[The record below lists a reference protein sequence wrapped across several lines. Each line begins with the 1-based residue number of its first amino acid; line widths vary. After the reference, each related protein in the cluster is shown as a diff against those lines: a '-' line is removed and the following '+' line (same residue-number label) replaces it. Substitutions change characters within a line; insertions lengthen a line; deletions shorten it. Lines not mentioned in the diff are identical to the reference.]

1 MISDELLDL
10 GWNKSQDALMIEM
23 NLSVGSGIRR
33 VTGIHKTEID
43 VAPGQGKNE
52 SRIPLAGFWLNKSSS
67 ERPIVGDWLS
77 IDSKNK
83 SAFSLLPRRN
93 ILQRGSPDPAKA
105 NQLMAAN
112 VDTCFIVTSCL
123 EDFNIQRLER
133 YVALSTGAGTLP
145 VLVLTKS
152 DLEDDTKPIES
163 KLKSAFYEVDIH
175 FVNALDSVSCQRLLG
190 YFGRGKTVALLGS
203 SGVGKS
209 SLVNTL
215 LGHDKQATK
224 STRSFDGK
232 GRHTTTA
239 RSAHV
244 LPFGGVVIDNPGIRE
259 VQVVETAYSA
269 KGLFK
274 DIEELAQECRF
285 SDCRHQSEPD
295 CAVRAGIESGLID
308 MRRLENY
315 LKILGQK

>member
-1 MISDELLDL
+1 
-10 GWNKSQDALMIEM
+10 
-23 NLSVGSGIRR
+23 
-33 VTGIHKTEID
+33 
-43 VAPGQGKNE
+43 
-52 SRIPLAGFWLNKSSS
+52 
-67 ERPIVGDWLS
+67 
-77 IDSKNK
+77 
-83 SAFSLLPRRN
+83 
-93 ILQRGSPDPAKA
+93 
-105 NQLMAAN
+105 
-112 VDTCFIVTSCL
+112 
-123 EDFNIQRLER
+123 
-133 YVALSTGAGTLP
+133 
-145 VLVLTKS
+145 
-152 DLEDDTKPIES
+152 LEDDTKALES
-163 KLKSAFYEVDIH
+163 ELKSAFNGVDVY

-215 LGHDKQATK
+215 LGQDKQATK

-244 LPFGGVVIDNPGIRE
+244 LPCGGVIIDNPGIRE